1 MIHHLAAKPMGT
13 KRTGLFVLNHILNY
27 FDGFYRMPSIGMDY
41 MIFYFRPDNKFPD
54 HFFGGFCREYKNPQG
69 CSMDCFAYITHP
81 LTPTKKALPENWTLS
96 ETSTKD
102 IAELRSSYKELS
114 GGLMV
119 DAFCLDGRIDSTGSI
134 SDLYSKYGLKRKYRA
149 HVLKYNGKTKA
160 YMIVDESDMGVNLSE
175 LLNSIKIIVTDKTN
189 LPWSILKAS
198 VGMFSGL
205 YRTSNV
211 PVLVYPYQY
220 ADEQAIPYSK
230 KYNLWVLSA
239 RASDDYSEHLKTQA
253 KIRPAR
259 LFLKILLARIF
270 KK

>member
-1 MIHHLAAKPMGT
+1 MLS
-13 KRTGLFVLNHILNY
+13 V
-27 FDGFYRMPSIGMDY
+27 
-41 MIFYFRPDNKFPD
+41 
-54 HFFGGFCREYKNPQG
+54 
-69 CSMDCFAYITHP
+69 SMD
-81 LTPTKKALPENWTLS
+81 E
-96 ETSTKD
+96 
-102 IAELRSSYKELS
+102 
-114 GGLMV
+114 
-119 DAFCLDGRIDSTGSI
+119 IDSTGSI

-149 HVLKYNGKTKA
+149 HVLKHNGKTKA

-175 LLNSIKIIVTDKTN
+175 LLNSIKIIVTDKTD